1 MPTRVVNKILTCPV
15 KMSISPR
22 EPSNEVNPS
31 YAVLPLPSETSARAG
46 GVATGCVTTSP
57 CQEKEPDEEFCWSWK
72 LAIILRDI
80 GFDQLVGFCVE
91 KLKVLDCNTVSVPS
105 CNIETGV

>member
-1 MPTRVVNKILTCPV
+1 MKLNLRMLCCRYQV
-15 KMSISPR
+15 KRPLGPAASQP
-22 EPSNEVNPS
+22 
-31 YAVLPLPSETSARAG
+31 AVLLHRLVPS
-46 GVATGCVTTSP
+46 P
-57 CQEKEPDEEFCWSWK
+57 EKEPDEEFCWSWK

-105 CNIETGV
+105 DNIETGV